1 MVADGLTNGEHVY
14 SEGEGT
20 KDGTLRITA
29 HNSIFQITVVGWEL
43 DLLPGCWKYE
53 TEKYFSIKFLS
64 IFKETIFPLSVQ
76 LFIMRYLL
84 VSQIQRSYARLLS
97 YISAQMPAI
106 IIN

>member
-20 KDGTLRITA
+20 KDGTL
-29 HNSIFQITVVGWEL
+29 QITVVGWEL
-43 DLLPGCWKYE
+43 DLLPGYWKDE

-76 LFIMRYLL
+76 LFIMRY
-84 VSQIQRSYARLLS
+84 QIQRSYAHLLS
-97 YISAQMPAI
+97 YISTQIPAI